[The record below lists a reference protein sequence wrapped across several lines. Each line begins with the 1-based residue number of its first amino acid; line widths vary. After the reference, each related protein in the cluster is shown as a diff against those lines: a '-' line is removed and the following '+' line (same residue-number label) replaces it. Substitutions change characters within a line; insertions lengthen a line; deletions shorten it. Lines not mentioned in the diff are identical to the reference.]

1 MTALARGWQ
10 KRRGV
15 GLDVV
20 PALFAMG
27 LMFWLGLTPLKSLP
41 EPEFELADK
50 MWHLI
55 AFGGLAG
62 LLSRTMVYL
71 GHGPLLAAR
80 EASLSAVMLGAMLEL
95 LQSFTRYRSADWAD
109 LLADALGVAL
119 AYAVLRGLD
128 AAAAK
133 DSA

>member
-20 PALFAMG
+20 PALCAMG
-27 LMFWLGLTPLKSLP
+27 LMFWFGLAPLGSLP
-41 EPEFELADK
+41 GPEFELADK

-55 AFGGLAG
+55 AFAGLAG

-71 GHGPLLAAR
+71 GHGPLQAAR
-80 EASLSAVMLGAMLEL
+80 EASLSAILLGGMIEV
-95 LQSFTRYRSADWAD
+95 LQTFTRYRSADWAD
-109 LLADALGVAL
+109 FLADTLGVAL

-133 DSA
+133 DCA

>member
-15 GLDVV
+15 WLDVI
-20 PALFAMG
+20 PALCAVG
-27 LMFWLGLTPLKSLP
+27 LMLWLGLAPLASLP
-41 EPEFELADK
+41 GPEFELADK
-50 MWHLI
+50 VWHLI

-71 GHGPLLAAR
+71 GHRPSLAAR
-80 EASLSAVMLGAMLEL
+80 EASLGAVMLGGMLEV

-109 LLADALGVAL
+109 FVADGLGVTL
-119 AYAVLRGLD
+119 AYAVLWSLD

-133 DSA
+133 DSV